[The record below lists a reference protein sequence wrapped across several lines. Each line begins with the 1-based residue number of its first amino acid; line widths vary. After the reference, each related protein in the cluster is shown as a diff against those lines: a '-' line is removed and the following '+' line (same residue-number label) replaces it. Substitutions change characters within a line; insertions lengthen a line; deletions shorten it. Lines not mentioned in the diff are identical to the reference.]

1 MRKVLLSTMGALLLS
16 GVIQAPSHADAGE
29 MAKALFKFPIT
40 VTSFAAGTAVGTPI
54 AMGRKSMAD
63 TKEYA
68 DKWGDGGMIK
78 KTGGT
83 LVALP
88 AGLVRGTVE
97 GAVLGPKNAWKNSCE
112 HPFSKDCFSLG
123 DLD

>member
-1 MRKVLLSTMGALLLS
+1 MRKVLLSTLAACLISGA
-16 GVIQAPSHADAGE
+16 IQSPSYADAGE
-29 MAKALFKFPIT
+29 MAKAVFKFPII

-54 AMGRKSMAD
+54 AMVRKSSAD

-68 DKWGDGGMIK
+68 DKWGDGGFIK

-83 LVALP
+83 MAALP
-88 AGLVRGTVE
+88 AGMMRGTFE
-97 GAVLGPKNAWKNSCE
+97 GAVLGPKNAWKNSAE